1 MKQYY
6 LDKFE
11 QKLKNKG
18 KYLQRELM
26 LKMQIKIIF
35 PKELSVLNQHPAVYI
50 GAALLH
56 HLHKNKDK
64 DPTAYIG
71 LAILHHPQ
79 KTKTK
84 TKALLFKLVQPFS
97 ITLQQPGWF
106 PMLCQ
111 IVSHSVLCPN
121 VSSFL

>member
-1 MKQYY
+1 
-6 LDKFE
+6 
-11 QKLKNKG
+11 
-18 KYLQRELM
+18 M
-26 LKMQIKIIF
+26 LKMQRKIIF

-56 HLHKNKDK
+56 H
-64 DPTAYIG
+64 
-71 LAILHHPQ
+71 HPQ

-84 TKALLFKLVQPFS
+84 TLQLILVQPFS

-111 IVSHSVLCPN
+111 IVSHSVLCPTFRLFC
-121 VSSFL
+121 SLL